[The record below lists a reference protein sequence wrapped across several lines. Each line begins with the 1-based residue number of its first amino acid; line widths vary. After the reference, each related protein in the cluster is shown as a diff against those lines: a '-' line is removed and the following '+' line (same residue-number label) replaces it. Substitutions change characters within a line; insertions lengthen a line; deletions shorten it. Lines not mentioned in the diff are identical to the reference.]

1 MAVSRRLPKGDGHL
15 LRDMILEATVNLLR
29 EVGDPSEVSVRAV
42 ASRVG
47 RTTPQIYEHF
57 SGRTELLNEAAKR
70 ALLDMAT
77 QVDQAVGQSPDF
89 RKRLRARAHAYVDF
103 AASNPNAYRVLF
115 MSPAEPELSAAE
127 LLGLAGMS
135 SVVSD
140 LKDAKKA
147 GRLAWPNVEQVA
159 LTLWVSLHGI
169 ASLQVTHPN
178 LVRSPKLLDQLLD
191 EFTVG
196 LLPR

>member
-1 MAVSRRLPKGDGHL
+1 
-15 LRDMILEATVNLLR
+15 MILEATAELLR
-29 EVGDPSEVSVRAV
+29 AVGDPSEVSVRAV

-57 SGRTELLNEAAKR
+57 AGRTDLLHEAAKH
-70 ALLDMAT
+70 ALVGMAAR
-77 QVDQAVGQSPDF
+77 VDAAVGQSPDF

-115 MSPAEPELSAAE
+115 MSPAETELSPTE
-127 LLGLAGMS
+127 LLDLAGMGA
-135 SVVSD
+135 VVRD

-159 LTLWVSLHGI
+159 LTMWVSLHGI
-169 ASLQVTHPN
+169 ASLKVTHPN